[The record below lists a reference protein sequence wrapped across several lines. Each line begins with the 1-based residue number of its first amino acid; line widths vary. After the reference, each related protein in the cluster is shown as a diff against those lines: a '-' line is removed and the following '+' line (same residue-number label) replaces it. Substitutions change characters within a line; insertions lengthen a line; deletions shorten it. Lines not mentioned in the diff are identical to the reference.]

1 MSPRTGR
8 PTTAP
13 KTHDTRIRMSDEDVR
28 MLDVC
33 CEKTG
38 LTKAAV
44 IRKGI
49 KELYE
54 RLTQK

>member
-1 MSPRTGR
+1 
-8 PTTAP
+8 
-13 KTHDTRIRMSDEDVR
+13 MSDEDVR